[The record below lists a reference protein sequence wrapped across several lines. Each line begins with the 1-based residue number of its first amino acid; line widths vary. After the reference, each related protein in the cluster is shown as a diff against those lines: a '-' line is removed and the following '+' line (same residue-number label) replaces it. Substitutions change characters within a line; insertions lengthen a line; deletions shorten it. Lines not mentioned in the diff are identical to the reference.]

1 MRNPASGPVSAV
13 ASAPAGFRVV
23 LRNRNFTFL
32 WAAQLLS
39 QIAQNIINFAV
50 LVKVEELSHSTI
62 QIAVTIVSFT
72 LPAILFGPIA
82 GVFVDRLDKKA
93 VLVYTNAS
101 RAVATLG
108 FVFFGESL
116 PTIYTILFVSSAI
129 NQLFSP
135 AEGASIPMLVKRDQL
150 LNAMSMFNVTFYS
163 AVVIGFI
170 LIAPAAIKVAGVD
183 AAFYITA
190 AMYLAAAGL
199 CQLLPGRM
207 GRLRPVEAEARPPQE
222 GWQVRSRTQFWDELR
237 EGLMYILGKSELL
250 AAIIQLTLISTLLL
264 IMGEMAPGFTHQ
276 VLGLAPEDTA
286 YVFLPMGAGLL
297 AGMVS
302 TGKLTTIIPKELLTR
317 ISVTAIGVLMFAIG
331 ISPPLSTIGN
341 RIGESVGFR
350 PQAAAWLIGLDLF
363 LFLLLGLAFA
373 FVLVPAQT
381 LVQELAGDEVR
392 GRVLSIQLMASSAFM
407 IIPLLFVGGL
417 ADAYGITNVLMGMGI
432 IIAVTFGYMLR
443 GWLHEHHSKRERAS
457 A

>member
-13 ASAPAGFRVV
+13 ASAPASFRVV
-23 LRNRNFTFL
+23 LSNRNFTYL

-50 LVKVEELSHSTI
+50 LVKVEELSHSTT

-72 LPAILFGPIA
+72 LPAVLFGPIA
-82 GVFVDRLDKKA
+82 GVLVDRVDKKA
-93 VLVYTNAS
+93 ILVYTNVL

-108 FVFFGESL
+108 FVFFADTL
-116 PTIYTILFVSSAI
+116 PAIYIILFVSSTI

-150 LNAMSMFNVTFYS
+150 LNAMSLFNVTFYS
-163 AVVIGFI
+163 AVVVGFI
-170 LIAPAAIKVAGVD
+170 LIAPAAIKLAGLDVA
-183 AAFYITA
+183 FFITA
-190 AMYLAAAGL
+190 AMYVAAAGL
-199 CQLLPGRM
+199 CQILPGRM
-207 GRLRPVEAEARPPQE
+207 GRLRQIPPPTVSEE
-222 GWQVRSRTQFWDELR
+222 GWRVESRTQFWNDLR
-237 EGLMYILGKSELL
+237 DGLMYILAKSELL

-264 IMGEMAPGFTHQ
+264 VMAEMAPGFTNR
-276 VLGLAPEDTA
+276 VLNLTAEDTA
-286 YVFLPMGAGLL
+286 YVFLPLGAGLI

-302 TGKLTTIIPKELLTR
+302 TGKMTTIVPKELLTR
-317 ISVTAIGVLMFAIG
+317 IAVTCIGVLMFGVG
-331 ISPPLSTIGN
+331 ISPPLSHLGN
-341 RIGESVGFR
+341 RITQSVGFR
-350 PQAAAWLIGLDLF
+350 PQAALWLIGLDLF
-363 LFLLLGLAFA
+363 IFLLLGLAFA
-373 FVLVPAQT
+373 YVLVPAQT

-417 ADAYGITNVLMGMGI
+417 ADAFGITNVLMSMGLL
-432 IIAVTFGYMLR
+432 IALPFGYALR
-443 GWLHEHHSKRERAS
+443 SWLSDRQSKRERAT

>member
-1 MRNPASGPVSAV
+1 MRKPASGPVSAV
-13 ASAPAGFRVV
+13 ASAPASFRVV
-23 LRNRNFTFL
+23 LGNRNFTYL
-32 WAAQLLS
+32 WGAQLLS

-50 LVKVEELSHSTI
+50 LVKVEELSHSTT

-72 LPAILFGPIA
+72 LPAVIFGPIA
-82 GVFVDRLDKKA
+82 GVFVDRIDKKA
-93 VLVYTNAS
+93 ILVYTNVL

-108 FVFFGESL
+108 FVFLDQTL
-116 PTIYTILFVSSAI
+116 PAIYAVLFISSAI

-150 LNAMSMFNVTFYS
+150 LNAMSLFNVTFYS
-163 AVVIGFI
+163 AVALGFVI
-170 LIAPAAIKVAGVD
+170 LAPAVIKLWGLDV
-183 AAFYITA
+183 AFYVTA

-199 CQLLPGRM
+199 CQVLPRRM
-207 GRLRPVEAEARPPQE
+207 GLLRQVPPPARPE
-222 GWQVRSRTQFWDELR
+222 GWQVHSRTQFWDELR
-237 EGLMYILGKSELL
+237 DGVLYIVANSELL

-264 IMGEMAPGFTHQ
+264 IIGEMAPGFTNR
-276 VLGLAPEDTA
+276 VLNLRAEDTA

-297 AGMVS
+297 GGMISAG
-302 TGKLTTIIPKELLTR
+302 KIISRLPKQLMTR
-317 ISVTAIGVLMFAIG
+317 IAVAAIGLLMLIVG
-331 ISPPLSTIGN
+331 MSPPLSHIGN
-341 RIGESVGFR
+341 RITESVGFR
-350 PQAAAWLIGLDLF
+350 PQAAAWLIGLDLC

-373 FVLVPAQT
+373 YVLVPAQT

-417 ADAYGITNVLMGMGI
+417 ADAFGITNVLMSMGLL
-432 IIAVTFGYMLR
+432 IALPAGYSLYN
-443 GWLHEHHSKRERAS
+443 WLNENQSGREQAS

>member
-13 ASAPAGFRVV
+13 AGAPAGFRVV
-23 LRNRNFTFL
+23 LRNRNFTYL

-72 LPAILFGPIA
+72 LPAVIFGPIA
-82 GVFVDRLDKKA
+82 GVFVDRIDKKSI
-93 VLVYTNAS
+93 LVYTNVS
-101 RAVATLG
+101 RALATLG
-108 FVFFGESL
+108 FVFFGQSL
-116 PTIYTILFVSSAI
+116 PAIYTILFVSSAI

-150 LNAMSMFNVTFYS
+150 LNAMSLFNVTFYS

-170 LIAPAAIKVAGVD
+170 MIAPAAIKLAGLDV
-183 AAFYITA
+183 AFYITA

-199 CQLLPGRM
+199 CQILPGRM
-207 GRLRPVEAEARPPQE
+207 GRLRPVEPAEVQHQE
-222 GWQVRSRTQFWDELR
+222 GWRVESRTQFWDELR
-237 EGLMYILGKSELL
+237 EGLMYIIAHSELL

-264 IMGEMAPGFTHQ
+264 IMGEMAPGFTSR
-276 VLGLAPEDTA
+276 VLNLTAEDTA

-297 AGMVS
+297 AGMVT
-302 TGKLTTIIPKELLTR
+302 TGRVTTLIPKELLTR
-317 ISVTAIGVLMFAIG
+317 IAVTAIGVLMLAIG
-331 ISPPLSTIGN
+331 ISPPLSTLGN
-341 RIGESVGFR
+341 RITQSLGAH
-350 PQAAAWLIGLDLF
+350 PHAANWLIGLDLF
-363 LFLLLGLAFA
+363 FFLLLGLAFA
-373 FVLVPAQT
+373 YVLVPAQT
-381 LVQELAGDEVR
+381 LVQELAGNEVR

-432 IIAVTFGYMLR
+432 IIAVGFGYMLR
-443 GWLHEHHSKRERAS
+443 GWLMEHQSGRERAS

>member
-13 ASAPAGFRVV
+13 ASAPASFRVV
-23 LRNRNFTFL
+23 LSNRNFTYL

-50 LVKVEELSHSTI
+50 LVKVEELSHSTT

-72 LPAILFGPIA
+72 LPAVLFGPVA
-82 GVFVDRLDKKA
+82 GVFVDRIDKKA
-93 VLVYTNAS
+93 ILVYTNVL

-108 FVFFGESL
+108 FVFLDQSL
-116 PTIYTILFVSSAI
+116 PAIYAILFVSSAI

-135 AEGASIPMLVKRDQL
+135 AEGSSIPMLVKRDQL
-150 LNAMSMFNVTFYS
+150 LNAMSLFNVTFYS

-170 LIAPAAIKVAGVD
+170 LVAPAVIKLAGLNV
-183 AAFYITA
+183 AFYVTA
-190 AMYLAAAGL
+190 AMYVAAAGL
-199 CQLLPGRM
+199 CQVLPRRM
-207 GRLRPVEAEARPPQE
+207 GLLRQVPPPEHTE
-222 GWQVRSRTQFWDELR
+222 GWRVESRTQFWNDLR
-237 EGLMYILGKSELL
+237 EGLLYILGKSELL
-250 AAIIQLTLISTLLL
+250 AAIVQLTLISTLLL
-264 IMGEMAPGFTHQ
+264 IMGEMAPGFTNR
-276 VLGLAPEDTA
+276 VLNLTAEDTA

-302 TGKLTTIIPKELLTR
+302 TGKVTTLVPKELLTR
-317 ISVTAIGVLMFAIG
+317 IAVAAIGVLMFGVG
-331 ISPPLSTIGN
+331 ISPPLSHLGN
-341 RIGESVGFR
+341 RITESVGFR

-363 LFLLLGLAFA
+363 LFLLIGLALA
-373 FVLVPAQT
+373 YVLVPAQT

-417 ADAYGITNVLMGMGI
+417 ADAFGITNVLMSMGLV
-432 IIAVTFGYMLR
+432 IALPAAYTLR
-443 GWLHEHHSKRERAS
+443 AWLIGHQPKRERAS

>member
-1 MRNPASGPVSAV
+1 MRKPASGPAAVV
-13 ASAPAGFRVV
+13 ASAPASFGVV
-23 LRNRNFTFL
+23 LRNRNFTYL

-50 LVKVEELSHSTI
+50 LVKVEELSHSTT

-72 LPAILFGPIA
+72 LPAVLFGPIA
-82 GVFVDRLDKKA
+82 GVFVDRIDKKS
-93 VLVYTNAS
+93 VLVYTNIS

-108 FVFFGESL
+108 FVFLGQSL
-116 PTIYTILFVSSAI
+116 PAIYAILFVSSAI

-150 LNAMSMFNVTFYS
+150 LNAMSLFNVTFYS

-170 LIAPAAIKVAGVD
+170 LVAPATIKVAGLDV
-183 AAFYITA
+183 AFYITA

-199 CQLLPGRM
+199 CQILPRRM
-207 GRLRPVEAEARPPQE
+207 GLLREVPASAHAVVDKWHVED
-222 GWQVRSRTQFWDELR
+222 RTQFWNELR
-237 EGLMYILGKSELL
+237 DGLTYIIGKSELL

-264 IMGEMAPGFTHQ
+264 IMGEMAPGFTNR
-276 VLGLAPEDTA
+276 VLNLTAEDTA

-297 AGMVS
+297 AGMLS
-302 TGKLTTIIPKELLTR
+302 TGKLTTLMPKELLTR
-317 ISVTAIGVLMFAIG
+317 VSVTALGLLMFGMG
-331 ISPPLSTIGN
+331 ISPPLSHIGN
-341 RIGESVGFR
+341 RITESVGFR

-363 LFLLLGLAFA
+363 LCLLLGLAFA
-373 FVLVPAQT
+373 YVLVPAQT

-417 ADAYGITNVLMGMGI
+417 ADAFGITNVLMGMGAL
-432 IIAVTFGYMLR
+432 IALGFGYVLR
-443 GWLHEHHSKRERAS
+443 GWLVNQQSRRERAT